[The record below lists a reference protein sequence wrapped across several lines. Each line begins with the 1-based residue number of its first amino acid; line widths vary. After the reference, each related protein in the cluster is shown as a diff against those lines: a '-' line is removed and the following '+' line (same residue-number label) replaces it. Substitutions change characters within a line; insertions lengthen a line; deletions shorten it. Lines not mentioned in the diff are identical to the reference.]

1 MKFAMRSLFNA
12 VDTISEWSGRIVSF
26 VVYIGIVVLFIEVF
40 LRYLFNHPTVWAH
53 GYSQRIF
60 GSYFI
65 LIGAYTLLYNGHV
78 RVDLIYNRF
87 SKRVQAV
94 FDIVNYIAL
103 LVWDV
108 VLVKEGYSFFMR
120 SFKVREADE
129 MVLCHPVYPVKFLI
143 LVGAVLIGL
152 QGLSMLIKSL
162 FVVLEREK

>member
-1 MKFAMRSLFNA
+1 MRSLFNA

>member
-1 MKFAMRSLFNA
+1 MRYFFDT
-12 VDTISEWSGRIVSF
+12 VDSISEWSGRIVSF
-26 VVYIGIVVLFIEVF
+26 GLYIGIAVLFIEVF

-65 LIGAYTLLYNGHV
+65 LIGAYTLLHNGHV
-78 RVDLIYNRF
+78 RVDLIYNRLQEKARAF
-87 SKRVQAV
+87 
-94 FDIVNYIAL
+94 FDMVNYIAL

-108 VLVKEGYSFFMR
+108 VLLKEGYGFFMS
-120 SFKVREADE
+120 SFRAREADE

-162 FVVLEREK
+162 FALLKRED